1 MILHLERKFTAPTE
15 VFIADQ
21 INFQNE
27 YQNIVFTVKHLNNL
41 KINAEVFQ
49 SPARWPINLRI
60 IDNKQTQFLKG
71 KYEEQRPALIHGHFL
86 TDTSYFH
93 PFTKNIAVPKICSAY
108 GYDVSRFPQYF
119 FGLGRYYLQRV
130 FDNYDRFLAM
140 SDDMANDLVLMGCPQ
155 KKIRI
160 HYHGIDTQL
169 FKVDR
174 TYEDSGTYNIL
185 TIASLVPKKGH
196 ITVLKS
202 LVALK
207 RMLPRLKIV
216 YTVVGRGELLEFLE
230 KYVAE
235 NGLRENVVFK
245 GHVKHGDDFFKLLAQ
260 ADVFVHP
267 SITDKR
273 GDKEGI
279 PGTIVQA
286 MASGLPVIATHHAGI
301 PDVIR
306 ANWNGLLIK
315 ENDDLQ
321 LAEFLSE
328 LSANSDKRK
337 FLGQNAFNTAVN
349 ELDIRKKTKELVNI
363 YKKELSAY

>member
-1 MILHLERKFTAPTE
+1 M
-15 VFIADQ
+15 
-21 INFQNE
+21 
-27 YQNIVFTVKHLNNL
+27 

-60 IDNKQTQFLKG
+60 INNKQKQFLKG
-71 KYEEQRPALIHGHFL
+71 KYEEHRPALIHGHFL

-93 PFTKNIAVPKICSAY
+93 PFTKNIAIPKICSAY

-119 FGLGRYYLQRV
+119 FGLGRFYLQRV
-130 FDNYDRFLAM
+130 FDSYDRFLAM

-169 FKVDR
+169 FNVER
-174 TYEDSGTYNIL
+174 TYEDSDVYNIL

-196 ITVLKS
+196 LTVLKS
-202 LVALK
+202 LATLK
-207 RMLPRLKIV
+207 KMRPQLKVV
-216 YTVVGRGELLEFLE
+216 YTVVGRGEMLESLE
-230 KYVAE
+230 KFVAE
-235 NGLRENVVFK
+235 NGLRENVTFK
-245 GHVKHGDDFFKLLAQ
+245 GHIKHGDEFLKILAQ

-267 SITDKR
+267 SVTDKR

-337 FLGQNAFNTAVN
+337 FLGENALNTAIN

-363 YKKELSAY
+363 YKKELSVY